1 MLQKMT
7 LQELQNST
15 VDALK
20 QAHAIAKA
28 HQADLQKLKSSKDKR
43 WTEAMQEDL
52 DATALYIVDIEDVLE
67 EKTSSTSNGEYEPKA
82 GTEKLVHLS
91 IVKGRRFNPM
101 TGKEESK
108 PCTQLFTFA
117 EWQLFKKNFK
127 GLGYSIMKVLHDR
140 TERQKILLQKKIKN
154 LKYQSYV
161 NN

>member
-15 VDALK
+15 VDVLK
-20 QAHAIAKA
+20 RAHIAAKA
-28 HQADLQKLKSSKDKR
+28 HQAGLQKLKSSKDKR

-52 DATALYIVDIEDVLE
+52 DATVLYIVDIEDVLE
-67 EKTSSTSNGEYEPKA
+67 EKASSANSNEYEPKA

-101 TGKEESK
+101 TGKEESE
-108 PCTQLFTFA
+108 PYTQLFTFA

-127 GLGYSIMKVLHDR
+127 GLGYSIMKVLYDPY
-140 TERQKILLQKKIKN
+140 EEAKDFVAKEN
-154 LKYQSYV
+154 
-161 NN
+161 

>member
-20 QAHAIAKA
+20 QAHIAAKA
-28 HQADLQKLKSSKDKR
+28 HQAGLQKLKSSKDKR

-91 IVKGRRFNPM
+91 IVRGRRFNPM

-108 PCTQLFTFA
+108 PYTQLFTFA
-117 EWQLFKKNFK
+117 EWQLFKKAYK
-127 GLGYSIMKVLHDR
+127 GLGYTIMAVLHDPYGDAA
-140 TERQKILLQKKIKN
+140 ELVQK
-154 LKYQSYV
+154 
-161 NN
+161 

>member
-20 QAHAIAKA
+20 QAHIAAKA
-28 HQADLQKLKSSKDKR
+28 HQAGLQKLKSSKDKG

-52 DATALYIVDIEDVLE
+52 DATTLYIVDIEDVLE
-67 EKTSSTSNGEYEPKA
+67 EKTSSATSGEYEPKA

-108 PCTQLFTFA
+108 PYTQLFTFA

-127 GLGYSIMKVLHDR
+127 GLGYSIMKVLYDPY
-140 TERQKILLQKKIKN
+140 EEAKDFVAKEN
-154 LKYQSYV
+154 
-161 NN
+161 

>member
-20 QAHAIAKA
+20 QAHTAAKV
-28 HQADLQKLKSSKDKR
+28 HQASLQKLKSSKDKE

-67 EKTSSTSNGEYEPKA
+67 EKTTSNSKYEPKA

-108 PCTQLFTFA
+108 PDTQLFTFA

-127 GLGYSIMKVLHDR
+127 GLGYSIMKVLHDPYG
-140 TERQKILLQKKIKN
+140 EAKDFVAKEN
-154 LKYQSYV
+154 
-161 NN
+161 

>member
-82 GTEKLVHLS
+82 GTEKMVHLS
-91 IVKGRRFNPM
+91 IVRGRRFNPM
-101 TGKEESK
+101 TGKEES
-108 PCTQLFTFA
+108 PAYTQMFTFA
-117 EWQLFKKNFK
+117 EWQLFKKTYK
-127 GLGYSIMKVLHDR
+127 GLGYTIMAALHDPYGDAA
-140 TERQKILLQKKIKN
+140 ELVQK
-154 LKYQSYV
+154 
-161 NN
+161 

>member
-20 QAHAIAKA
+20 QAHLAARA
-28 HQADLQKLKSSKDKR
+28 HQAGLQKLKSSKDKN
-43 WTEAMQEDL
+43 WTNAMQEDL

-67 EKTSSTSNGEYEPKA
+67 EKTSSTSSEYVPKV
-82 GTEKLVHLS
+82 GTENLVHLS

-127 GLGYSIMKVLHDR
+127 GLGYSIMKVLHDPYG
-140 TERQKILLQKKIKN
+140 EAKDFVAKEN
-154 LKYQSYV
+154 
-161 NN
+161 

>member
-15 VDALK
+15 IDALK
-20 QAHAIAKA
+20 QAHLAAKT
-28 HQADLQKLKSSKDKR
+28 HQAGLQKLKSSKDKR

-67 EKTSSTSNGEYEPKA
+67 EKTSSISNGEYELKA

-108 PCTQLFTFA
+108 PYTQLFTFA

-127 GLGYSIMKVLHDR
+127 GLGYSIMKVLHDPYG
-140 TERQKILLQKKIKN
+140 EAKDFVAKEN
-154 LKYQSYV
+154 
-161 NN
+161 

>member
-20 QAHAIAKA
+20 QAHIAAKA
-28 HQADLQKLKSSKDKR
+28 HQAGLQKLKSSKDKR

-67 EKTSSTSNGEYEPKA
+67 EKTSSANSDEYKPKA

-127 GLGYSIMKVLHDR
+127 GLGYSIMKVLYDPYG
-140 TERQKILLQKKIKN
+140 EAKDFVAKEN
-154 LKYQSYV
+154 
-161 NN
+161 

>member
-15 VDALK
+15 VNALK
-20 QAHAIAKA
+20 QAHIVAKA
-28 HQADLQKLKSSKDKR
+28 YQADLQKLKSSEDKR

-82 GTEKLVHLS
+82 GTEKFVHLS

-108 PCTQLFTFA
+108 PYTQLFTFA

-127 GLGYSIMKVLHDR
+127 GLGYSIMKVLYDPYG
-140 TERQKILLQKKIKN
+140 EAKDFVAKEN
-154 LKYQSYV
+154 
-161 NN
+161 

>member
-20 QAHAIAKA
+20 QAHIAAKA
-28 HQADLQKLKSSKDKR
+28 HQAGLQKLKSSKDKR

-67 EKTSSTSNGEYEPKA
+67 EKTSSANSDKYEPKA

-108 PCTQLFTFA
+108 PYTQLFTFA

-127 GLGYSIMKVLHDR
+127 DLGYSIMKVLHDPY
-140 TERQKILLQKKIKN
+140 EEPKDFVAKEN
-154 LKYQSYV
+154 
-161 NN
+161 

>member
-20 QAHAIAKA
+20 QAHIAAKA
-28 HQADLQKLKSSKDKR
+28 HQAGLQKLKSSKDKG

-67 EKTSSTSNGEYEPKA
+67 EKTSSTSNGKYEPKA
-82 GTEKLVHLS
+82 GAEKLVHLS

-108 PCTQLFTFA
+108 PYTQLFTFA

-127 GLGYSIMKVLHDR
+127 GLGYSIMKVLYDPY
-140 TERQKILLQKKIKN
+140 EEAKDFVAKEN
-154 LKYQSYV
+154 
-161 NN
+161 

>member
-20 QAHAIAKA
+20 QAHIAAKA
-28 HQADLQKLKSSKDKR
+28 HQAGLQKLKSSKDKR

-67 EKTSSTSNGEYEPKA
+67 EKTSSTSDGEYEPKA

-108 PCTQLFTFA
+108 PYIQLFTFA

-127 GLGYSIMKVLHDR
+127 GLGYSIIKVLYDPYG
-140 TERQKILLQKKIKN
+140 EAKDFVAKEN
-154 LKYQSYV
+154 
-161 NN
+161 

>member
-20 QAHAIAKA
+20 QAHTAAKV
-28 HQADLQKLKSSKDKR
+28 HQASLQKLKSSKDNG

-67 EKTSSTSNGEYEPKA
+67 EKTTSNSKYEPKA

-108 PCTQLFTFA
+108 PYTQLFTFA

-127 GLGYSIMKVLHDR
+127 GLGYSIMKVLHDPYGE
-140 TERQKILLQKKIKN
+140 TKDFVVKEN
-154 LKYQSYV
+154 
-161 NN
+161 

>member
-20 QAHAIAKA
+20 QAHIAAKA
-28 HQADLQKLKSSKDKR
+28 HQADLQKLKSSKDER

-52 DATALYIVDIEDVLE
+52 DATALYVVDIEDVLE
-67 EKTSSTSNGEYEPKA
+67 EKTSSAINGEYEPKA

-101 TGKEESK
+101 TAKEESK
-108 PCTQLFTFA
+108 PYTQLFTFA

-127 GLGYSIMKVLHDR
+127 GLGYFIMKVLHDPYG
-140 TERQKILLQKKIKN
+140 EAKDFVAKEN
-154 LKYQSYV
+154 
-161 NN
+161 